1 MLAMRFSKSL
11 RLNHRQRCSRLALCA
26 CLLLS
31 ACATPAPQPPT
42 PQANLPLQR
51 GWFEGKTVFYI
62 TTDAS
67 DAAVAQDKKANFAPR
82 LGYALPALPAK
93 SQTPQASSVDKVY
106 AFTNIEQGNVFASAP
121 LPMGHTNREAAYSP
135 LWLMLTVTWKP
146 GTAQRILKSEE
157 EVLDAAEKGWVT
169 LLSTG
174 VVVNCPIVHRGALG
188 GLEGVTISA
197 P

>member
-1 MLAMRFSKSL
+1 MQAIHPHTSP
-11 RLNHRQRCSRLALCA
+11 RLSQWQRSSDLALCV

-42 PQANLPLQR
+42 PQAHLPLQR

-62 TTDAS
+62 TTDVS
-67 DAAVAQDKKANFAPR
+67 DAAVALDKKANFAPR
-82 LGYALPALPAK
+82 LAYALPAK
-93 SQTPQASSVDKVY
+93 SQTPQPSSVDKVY

-135 LWLMLTVTWKP
+135 LWLMLTVTWKADT
-146 GTAQRILKSEE
+146 GKHVLKSEE
-157 EVLDAAEKGWVT
+157 EVLDAAEKGWVAIA
-169 LLSTG
+169 STG
-174 VVVNCPIVHRGALG
+174 VIVNCPIVHRGTLG
-188 GLEGVTISA
+188 GLPGVTLSE

>member
-1 MLAMRFSKSL
+1 MLTMPFKTSTLLKR
-11 RLNHRQRCSRLALCA
+11 RHRCSHLALCA

-31 ACATPAPQPPT
+31 ACATPVPQPPSPT
-42 PQANLPLQR
+42 ATVPLQR

-62 TTDAS
+62 TTDVS

-82 LGYALPALPAK
+82 LAYALPAQP
-93 SQTPQASSVDKVY
+93 SNPQAPRASSVDKVY

-146 GTAQRILKSEE
+146 GTTQRILKSEE
-157 EVLDAAEKGWVT
+157 EVLDATEKGWVT
-169 LLSTG
+169 LVSTG
-174 VVVNCPIVHRGALG
+174 AVVNCPIVHRGALG
-188 GLEGVTISA
+188 GLEGVSISA